1 MRVRVVSVVAMLLAV
16 FSAGAPA
23 AQTQGR
29 VFVVL
34 IDAASYRPSEFEG
47 AGQLLGVLR
56 DQVLQPADLVS
67 LVSTG
72 RSSVP
77 ANPSFASDRSR
88 LSEAIRRMVNAS
100 PSVAVAPTVAGVGMV
115 QLEIERQA
123 QMAFRTTFRT
133 LTDIVDQLEMVDK
146 RAKHLLLLTSAATS
160 AAVLRAAL
168 SPPNDM
174 MRDLAS
180 VAEEASRAGV
190 TIHVIDPAD
199 PVSRN
204 VVRRLN

>member
-1 MRVRVVSVVAMLLAV
+1 MRVRIVSVVAVLLAV
-16 FSAGAPA
+16 LSAGAPA

-34 IDAASYRPSEFEG
+34 IDDASYRPSEVEG

-56 DQVLQPADLVS
+56 DQVLQTADLVS

-72 RSSVP
+72 RSAALTNLP
-77 ANPSFASDRSR
+77 FASDRSR
-88 LSEAIRRMVNAS
+88 LSDAIRLMVNAS
-100 PSVAVAPTVAGVGMV
+100 PSVAVAPTGAAVGVD
-115 QLEIERQA
+115 QLEVERQA

-133 LTDIVDQLEMVDK
+133 LTDIVDQLQMVDK

-168 SPPNDM
+168 GSPNDT

-180 VAEEASRAGV
+180 VAEAASRAGV

-204 VVRRLN
+204 IVRRLN